1 MARETSPSAPVGAGR
16 VVLRVLAIVV
26 GGYAA
31 ASALVAAGA
40 VTLPLLGVA
49 RSDAFTLCGILGF
62 LIYLALALWAA
73 AERRLILLIVTLLA
87 LTVGGAAVAALV
99 SFSAK
104 A

>member
-16 VVLRVLAIVV
+16 VVLRLVAIVL

-31 ASALVAAGA
+31 SSALVAVGA
-40 VTLPLLGVA
+40 VTLPLLGVT
-49 RSDAFTLCGILGF
+49 RSDAFTLCGALGF

-73 AERRLILLIVTLLA
+73 AERRLFLLIATLLA
-87 LTVGGAAVAALV
+87 LTAGGAAVAALI
-99 SFSAK
+99 SLTGK